1 MKISDSFLSLTLLG
15 AGASVVGAMPTAENM
30 AKLMSGSSSG
40 LAAAKRCPYADL
52 QAQVKEKLDKR
63 FLVNSLSDPVD
74 LTGDHEF
81 QPPNYAAGDQRGPC
95 PGLNALA
102 NHGYIPRNGVVSFV
116 DVVPAINK
124 VYGMGVDLASVLGIM
139 GTVWT
144 GDVVSLDPSFSIG
157 GKTPLVSNLLDNLG
171 GVLGEPLG
179 LNGSHNF
186 IEADSS
192 NTRDDTYVTGNNYR
206 LNMDK
211 FMEWYEMAEDGIFS
225 SEVMA
230 QRAKNRFDE
239 SIKTNP
245 NFYYGPVTG
254 TIARNAGYI
263 FPLRLFANH
272 TQEHPEGVLTKE
284 IVRDFFAIYG
294 EEGNFTYKEGW
305 ERIPENWYKSPVD
318 YGLVQLNVDLLA
330 FIAQFPELASIG
342 GNTGTVNSYAG
353 IHMGDITGGVLNATT
368 LLQGNNL
375 LCLVMEVLKF
385 ASPNSLSTLYT
396 TLAGPLKALENVI
409 MTPLLDLNCPAFKD
423 LTVGG
428 HELVPALLG
437 QFPGAKMAN
446 AAF

>member
-1 MKISDSFLSLTLLG
+1 MRVWDSFLSLTLLG

-40 LAAAKRCPYADL
+40 LAAAKRCPYADI

-63 FLVNSLSDPVD
+63 FLINSLREPVD
-74 LTGDHEF
+74 LTGKHAF
-81 QPPNYAAGDQRGPC
+81 QPPNFEAGDQRGPC

-144 GDVVSLDPSFSIG
+144 GDVVSLNPSFSIG
-157 GKTPLVSNLLDNLG
+157 GITPLVNNLLDNLG
-171 GVLGEPLG
+171 GVLGEPRG

-211 FMEWYEMAEDGIFS
+211 FMEWYEMSEDGTFS
-225 SEVMA
+225 TDLMA
-230 QRAKNRFDE
+230 KRAKIRFDE

-272 TQEHPEGVLTKE
+272 SEENPTGVLTKE

-305 ERIPENWYKSPVD
+305 ERIPENWYKTPLD
-318 YGLVQLNVDLLA
+318 YGLVQLNVDLLD
-330 FIAQFPELASIG
+330 FLLQYPELASIG
-342 GNTGTVNSYAG
+342 GNTGTVNSFTG
-353 IHMGDITGGVLNATT
+353 VNLGDITGGVLNATT

-375 LCLVMEVLKF
+375 LCLIMEVLKF
-385 ASPNSLSTLYT
+385 ASPNSLSTLYR

-409 MTPLLDLNCPAFKD
+409 MTPLLNLNCPAFKD
-423 LTVGG
+423 LTMDGQ
-428 HELVPALLG
+428 ELVPALIG
-437 QFPGAKMAN
+437 KFPGAKMAN